1 SPTLGTTLTATYAD
15 GNGTGAAT
23 YTWTVGTATVVTGTA
38 AYTAVPVD
46 AGKSVTVSVS
56 FADQTGSVTS
66 AATSA
71 VAKKDFAGAVTAPEE
86 QAKTATSVTLK
97 AVQGYEYAK
106 AAAGDAVPT
115 VFADSA
121 QFGGLTANTTYDFY
135 QRAKETADTKASAAS
150 AKTSITTGSAPSG
163 ASLTVNKVIN
173 LPNDTETQIDYV
185 VVTVNGAVKGDVVE
199 IYTSQAQG
207 ATPIATQIITATAE
221 SQKITINLPENALS
235 KRVIGKVFVAVK
247 DKVAQVAANYAEEI
261 SLSISKPVMSVGY
274 PSFCDIT
281 FPQGVSIKSGTDIVW
296 KSSMIYAVTIQS
308 HDNERATLFGAGA
321 GQSLVSATG
330 KFNHPDPDKAGQTIK
345 AVAEAVITVRS
356 GGGGTDSGTEG
367 GDTTSFAVYYDV
379 GAHGTISGATSE
391 SVVNGRK
398 PARVP
403 NVVAASGYLFK
414 GWSINGT
421 TIVIPQMYTVR
432 SSTTFKAVYEQIK
445 DPQLADEHKAY
456 IGGYSD
462 GTFRPENKITR
473 AEAVAM
479 FARIMKTP

>member
-1 SPTLGTTLTATYAD
+1 
-15 GNGTGAAT
+15 
-23 YTWTVGTATVVTGTA
+23 
-38 AYTAVPVD
+38 
-46 AGKSVTVSVS
+46 
-56 FADQTGSVTS
+56 
-66 AATSA
+66 
-71 VAKKDFAGAVTAPEE
+71 
-86 QAKTATSVTLK
+86 
-97 AVQGYEYAK
+97 
-106 AAAGDAVPT
+106 
-115 VFADSA
+115 
-121 QFGGLTANTTYDFY
+121 
-135 QRAKETADTKASAAS
+135 
-150 AKTSITTGSAPSG
+150 
-163 ASLTVNKVIN
+163 
-173 LPNDTETQIDYV
+173 
-185 VVTVNGAVKGDVVE
+185 
-199 IYTSQAQG
+199 
-207 ATPIATQIITATAE
+207 
-221 SQKITINLPENALS
+221 
-235 KRVIGKVFVAVK
+235 VK

-479 FARIMKTP
+479 FARIMKTPIDPNATYTNKFTDVPSDKWFANAVGFMSQFGIIGGYTDGSFRPNNIVTRAEFAAMIVRFNNVTNSGKSVFSDVADSFWGKNDIMAAYNSGWITGYSDGTFRPQVGITRAETVKVVNTMLGRVIDASSIAGAVYKTFSDVTTKHWAYYYVIEASCDHGYTMENGKEIWARG